1 MNPHATDQPPTE
13 EAMLGVASMFLV
25 GLGIIV
31 FVFFPL
37 LLPGIAVLALFAVPL
52 APLVVPAVLIWAV
65 FAVARFVL
73 RIARGRAG
81 RRAARTQP
89 RLSP

>member
-1 MNPHATDQPPTE
+1 MNPHATDQPATE
-13 EAMLGVASMFLV
+13 DALGVASMFLV

-37 LLPGIAVLALFAVPL
+37 VLPGIAVLALFAVPL
-52 APLVVPAVLIWAV
+52 APLLVPAVLVWAV
-65 FAVARFVL
+65 FAAAIFVV
-73 RIARGRAG
+73 RIVRGRAN

>member
-1 MNPHATDQPPTE
+1 MNPHATDQPATE
-13 EAMLGVASMFLV
+13 DALGVASMFLV

-65 FAVARFVL
+65 FAVAIFVL
-73 RIARGRAG
+73 RIMRERAD
-81 RRAARTQP
+81 RRAARTHP